1 MRQLVLKRGKYL
13 FFFILILFFNPS
25 CDEID
30 SQIPEVPVRLTINLN
45 IINELTIPGNSVL
58 FENYGFGG
66 IIVYCELPG
75 SYYAYDA
82 SCTNEINQSCSLVN
96 EGVLGTCS
104 CCESKFIL
112 SGSAY
117 PSEGPAAAPLKQ
129 YNVSILGNNMLR
141 VYN

>member
-13 FFFILILFFNPS
+13 FFFILILFTNPS

-82 SCTNEINQSCSLVN
+82 ACTNEINQTCSIVN

-117 PSEGPAAAPLKQ
+117 PSEGPASAPLKQ

>member
-1 MRQLVLKRGKYL
+1 MKQLVLKSGKYL
-13 FFFILILFFNPS
+13 FIFILILFMNLS

-30 SQIPEVPVRLTINLN
+30 SQIPEVPVRLTINLT
-45 IINELTIPGNSVL
+45 IHNELTIPGNSVL
-58 FENYGFGG
+58 FEHYGFGG

-82 SCTNEINQSCSLVN
+82 ACTNEINQSCSLKN
-96 EGVLGTCS
+96 EGILGTCS

-129 YNVSILGNNMLR
+129 YNVSVLGNNLLR
-141 VYN
+141 IYN